1 MIQDIQ
7 PHHYDNQYRQ
17 VPPDRECLALYY
29 EERSVLMK
37 RTAEGIEFPR
47 FRDLE
52 RLNEEIYE
60 DAVYL
65 FSIDD
70 ERYYLVQEISRE
82 PLSEFAM
89 ENTEIFRTAEPRYRS
104 FAGGISSAAGIGA
117 ASTADAVAA

>member
-82 PLSEFAM
+82 SGCHHRRDGRQQDPDV
-89 ENTEIFRTAEPRYRS
+89 EIC
-104 FAGGISSAAGIGA
+104 GKG
-117 ASTADAVAA
+117 V